1 MGQKMGMVVLILIC
15 GVLLVSS
22 DQAQPPRLI
31 SAHGNPTRSPPKY
44 ADSPRPP
51 IIHTPTTH
59 TPSKGSHPSYAALD
73 PNKPACNAG
82 INGDCGGKRYDVN
95 RRNCTVYSRCRGG

>member
-1 MGQKMGMVVLILIC
+1 MGQKMDVAVLILIC

-22 DQAQPPRLI
+22 DEAQPPHFR

-51 IIHTPTTH
+51 TTH
-59 TPSKGSHPSYAALD
+59 TPSKGPVNHRIAYGALN
-73 PNKPACNAG
+73 PVHPACNAG
-82 INGDCGGKRYDVN
+82 INGACGANKYNVN
-95 RRNCTVYSRCRGG
+95 NRNCTLYSNCRSG